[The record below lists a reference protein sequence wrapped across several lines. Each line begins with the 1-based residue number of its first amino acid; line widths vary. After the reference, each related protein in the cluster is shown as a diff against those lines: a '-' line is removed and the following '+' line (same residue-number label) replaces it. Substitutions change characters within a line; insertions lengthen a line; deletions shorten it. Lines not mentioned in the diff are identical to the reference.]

1 MQVLKGGQGSYGN
14 VDLER
19 RVMGK
24 SRKRVLFC
32 FSSRL
37 RLPRQTRGGPQFI
50 ASERITPR
58 GGPRLPNPP
67 RRATGFRQ
75 DTAFKQDYYALKSH
89 CVPTIASRLALP
101 NPLSRL
107 LHRDLGVFKI
117 ITQ

>member
-1 MQVLKGGQGSYGN
+1 MEVTGMQILRGGQGSYGN
-14 VDLER
+14 ADLER
-19 RVMGK
+19 QVMGK

-32 FSSRL
+32 FSPRL
-37 RLPRQTRGGPQFI
+37 RLPRQTREGSQFI

-75 DTAFKQDYYALKSH
+75 DTVS
-89 CVPTIASRLALP
+89 
-101 NPLSRL
+101 N
-107 LHRDLGVFKI
+107 KI

>member
-1 MQVLKGGQGSYGN
+1 MQILRGGQGSYGN
-14 VDLER
+14 VDLDR
-19 RVMGK
+19 QMMGK

-32 FSSRL
+32 FSPRL

-75 DTAFKQDYYALKSH
+75 DTVS
-89 CVPTIASRLALP
+89 
-101 NPLSRL
+101 N
-107 LHRDLGVFKI
+107 KI
-117 ITQ
+117 ITR